1 MKDETNQKMNE
12 LLVCCYEGNATPEEA
27 ARLEAWVECS
37 EENRKKAER
46 MFALLLAADSHAV
59 EMTVDVDAELRRLKH
74 RLGFRRPS
82 LRWLT
87 WMQRVAAV
95 LFLPLLGV
103 TWWALLEKP
112 RDFDPFGQ
120 TGFAHL
126 WLQYD

>member
-1 MKDETNQKMNE
+1 MKDESNQKMNE

-103 TWWALLEKP
+103 TWWALSRGKATRL
-112 RDFDPFGQ
+112 
-120 TGFAHL
+120 
-126 WLQYD
+126 